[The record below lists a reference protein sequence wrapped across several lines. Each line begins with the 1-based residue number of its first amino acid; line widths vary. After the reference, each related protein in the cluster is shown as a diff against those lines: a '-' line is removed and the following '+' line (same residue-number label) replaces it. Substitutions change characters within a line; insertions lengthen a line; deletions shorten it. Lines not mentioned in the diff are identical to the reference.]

1 MTTDFNY
8 SNTAITSSGPFKPKN
23 KNVPLN
29 ARYRVETYVDIAN
42 IPVPAV
48 GELVFVLSDENN
60 DNQQNIYV
68 IKSLKANALGMADS
82 LVDEVVP
89 LKTFLGTDDI
99 DLSDY
104 VTEDELMNLIPN
116 KTSDLVNDSNFI
128 SSNDEIDADKIN
140 GKTISEPMTKQE
152 YDAIADK
159 DPNTIYLVDD
169 DTTITGVPDY
179 SISDANKV
187 LAVNS
192 NGTALAWIDV
202 PSGSGNGLTTEQI
215 LELNKISTLE
225 EKVNNNVISIN
236 RLKNDVSEIQYN
248 TGSIS
253 TKITIPIFSKL
264 NPHANNKLN
273 IITYPEGENQPM
285 HPKVLYFENKW
296 NGYKYWMAYTPL
308 PNEDNENPCIAVSN
322 DMINWTIPDGLENP
336 LAQTP
341 GTGAYNSDAHLVY
354 VDTTNTLECWYRE
367 IPNTRDSETIY
378 KRTTTN
384 GSDWTEPEL
393 VMQTTGSI
401 TANLSPACIY
411 EDNIYKLWTC
421 SNSKTLKYYE
431 SSDGKTWGEP
441 REIVIEGG
449 SWWHLDVIH
458 TYNGY
463 ELLIYT
469 NTGKNLYYTKSI
481 DNITYSTPVEVLVAT
496 EGANDWDGEN
506 LYRSSFF
513 IKDGYYYIFYSGR
526 HKTTLEWGIGLTR
539 GKNMLELNGLETSK
553 EVDIAEALIE
563 LYNSDIS
570 SSNNIAVDGV
580 TLNQSS
586 LSLRV
591 DATYELIATVTPDNA
606 TNKQITWVSS
616 DTNIATVNNGMITA
630 IAEGECVITAKS
642 INNKTATCS
651 LVVDNNSETIDDGVV
666 QDNLICWVDTRD
678 GSRTQNSLNDRTSY
692 SNNFTLNNFDYNG
705 NSGWTGTSLK
715 FDGTD
720 DYCLADNPSVLN
732 GYSTSSDFGITIC
745 VNAKINKVNVVQ
757 QDIFDL
763 CSSNKARFLLMTDNK
778 ISFQQ
783 AGKLKT
789 STVVAEADKTYDM
802 VYIYRSYQ
810 SLTANIT
817 RYAMYVDGVKVYEEF
832 SDSYGS
838 SLSNFNMCIGSED
851 GTTSFA
857 NMNLNSIK
865 IYNKELS
872 EEEITQNYN
881 YEKSIQR

>member
-1 MTTDFNY
+1 MATDFSY
-8 SNTAITSSGPFKPKN
+8 GGKQIVSGGPFKPSGKDM
-23 KNVPLN
+23 PSD
-29 ARYRVETYVDIAN
+29 ARTRVESYADIAS
-42 IPVPAV
+42 IPSPHV
-48 GELVFVLSDENN
+48 GLKITVKVDETNN
-60 DNQQNIYV
+60 NKMTDYIV
-68 IKSLKANALGMADS
+68 KSLKANSFGAANS
-82 LVDEVVP
+82 LIDEVVRYVDY
-89 LKTFLGTDDI
+89 LGVSAGGGSGEGLTSTQRQQ
-99 DLSDY
+99 LQTAYEHSQSSH
-104 VTEDELMNLIPN
+104 VQA
-116 KTSDLVNDSNFI
+116 SDLLN
-128 SSNDEIDADKIN
+128 IDAVSLN
-140 GKTISEPMTKQE
+140 GKKFSGPITKAE
-152 YDAIADK
+152 YDAISDK
-159 DPNTIYLVDD
+159 DPNTIYLVNDD
-169 DTTITGVPDY
+169 ADNAVEGIPSYG
-179 SISDANKV
+179 SAEANKV
-187 LAVNS
+187 LAVNG
-192 NGTALAWIDV
+192 NGTALAWVDA
-202 PSGSGNGLTTEQI
+202 PSGSGSGLTTEQI

-236 RLKNDVSEIQYN
+236 KLKNDVSEIQYN

-253 TKITIPIFSKL
+253 TKITIPIFSKI

-336 LAQTP
+336 LAPTP

-384 GSDWTEPEL
+384 GSNWTEPEL

-469 NTGKNLYYTKSI
+469 NSGKNLYYTKSI

-580 TLNQSS
+580 TLNKSS

-651 LVVDNNSETIDDGVV
+651 LVVNNNSETIDDGVV

-678 GSRTQNSLNDRTSY
+678 GSSTQNSLNDRTSY

-763 CSSNKARFLLMTDNK
+763 CPSNKARFLLMADNK

-783 AGKLKT
+783 TGKLKT

-810 SLTANIT
+810 SLTANLT
-817 RYAMYVDGVKVYEEF
+817 RYAMYVGGVKVY
-832 SDSYGS
+832 
-838 SLSNFNMCIGSED
+838 
-851 GTTSFA
+851 
-857 NMNLNSIK
+857 
-865 IYNKELS
+865 
-872 EEEITQNYN
+872 
-881 YEKSIQR
+881 

>member
-1 MTTDFNY
+1 MLINNKSLIKTINKLNLTDDEREKFNKISEDDRGNFLY
-8 SNTAITSSGPFKPKN
+8 NGKPVTGGATEAQATQIEANKTAIG
-23 KNVPLN
+23 
-29 ARYRVETYVDIAN
+29 
-42 IPVPAV
+42 
-48 GELVFVLSDENN
+48 DENSGL
-60 DNQQNIYV
+60 
-68 IKSLKANALGMADS
+68 IK
-82 LVDEVVP
+82 E
-89 LKTFLGTDDI
+89 
-99 DLSDY
+99 
-104 VTEDELMNLIPN
+104 
-116 KTSDLVNDSNFI
+116 VNDLTESLSNV
-128 SSNDEIDADKIN
+128 DAVSLN
-140 GKTISEPMTKQE
+140 GKSFSEPMTKAE
-152 YDAIADK
+152 YDALLDK

-192 NGTALAWIDV
+192 NGTALAWIDA
-202 PSGSGNGLTTEQI
+202 PSGSGNGLTAEQI
-215 LELNKISTLE
+215 LELNKISPLE

-253 TKITIPIFSKL
+253 TKITIPIFSKI

-336 LAQTP
+336 LAFKP
-341 GTGAYNSDAHLVY
+341 SSGGYNSDTHLVY
-354 VDTTNTLECWYRE
+354 RADTNTLECWYRRIYTGVQKE
-367 IPNTRDSETIY
+367 EFFRRTSTDGVNWATEESCFISE
-378 KRTTTN
+378 
-384 GSDWTEPEL
+384 
-393 VMQTTGSI
+393 GSI
-401 TANLSPACIY
+401 TQNLSPSIIF
-411 EDNIYKLWTC
+411 EEGKYKMWTC
-421 SNSKTLKYYE
+421 SNSTTIHYYE
-431 SSDGKTWGEP
+431 GITGKDFSKIRDIILP
-441 REIVIEGG
+441 VG
-449 SWWHLDVIH
+449 SPSVWHQDVIH
-458 TYNGY
+458 TANGY
-463 ELLIYT
+463 EMLNYNNNGTLHYC
-469 NTGKNLYYTKSI
+469 KSD
-481 DNITYSTPVEVLVAT
+481 DNITYSKPVLILEKT
-496 EGANDWDGEN
+496 NNANDWDGEN

-580 TLNQSS
+580 TLNKSS
-586 LSLRV
+586 LRLRV

-651 LVVDNNSETIDDGVV
+651 LVVNNNSETINDGVV

-678 GSRTQNSLNDRTSY
+678 GSSTQNSLNDRTSY

-732 GYSTSSDFGITIC
+732 GYSASPGSDFGITIC
-745 VNAKINKVNVVQ
+745 VNAKINKVNLVQ

-763 CSSNKARFLLMTDNK
+763 CSSNKARFLLMADNK
-778 ISFQQ
+778 ITFQQ
-783 AGKLKT
+783 AGRLKT

-802 VYIYRSYQ
+802 VYIYRSYN

-838 SLSNFNMCIGSED
+838 ILSNFNMCIGSEG